1 MPNTRV
7 ELCFDGTRYRGWQ
20 RQTSSE
26 TTIQGKLEH
35 FLSRYCHEPIH
46 VIGCSRTDAGVHAEQ
61 YVLNF
66 HSKAEVHHAS
76 LLQSADEFLPDD
88 IVLTS
93 VAPCAE
99 RFHAR
104 FHCLYK
110 TYSYRITRKSKANPF
125 IRLYR
130 YACSE
135 DLDMAS
141 MHQAATLLE
150 GSHDFRCFTT
160 QKPDKKAT
168 TRHIFSI
175 SIEEHPDEL
184 WLQFSGDGFLWNM
197 VRILA
202 GSLLEIGMEPGKLAL
217 LPQYLDTQNRLIAA
231 SMLPAQGL
239 TLQNVSFE
247 PYALSP
253 SKTSSRV

>member
-20 RQTSSE
+20 RQANSE
-26 TTIQGKLEH
+26 TTIQGKLEQ
-35 FLSRYCHEPIH
+35 FLSRHCQEPIQ

-66 HSKAEVHHAS
+66 HSKAEIDYAS
-76 LLQSADEFLPDD
+76 LMQSAIEFLPDD

-93 VAPCAE
+93 AVPCPE

-110 TYSYRITRKSKANPF
+110 TYSYRIYRKSKVNPF
-125 IRLYR
+125 TRLYR
-130 YACSE
+130 YACS
-135 DLDMAS
+135 DQLDV
-141 MHQAATLLE
+141 ATMREATQMLE
-150 GSHDFRCFTT
+150 GHRDFRNFTT
-160 QKPDKKAT
+160 QKPDKKST
-168 TRHIFSI
+168 YRQIFDI

-184 WLQFSGDGFLWNM
+184 WLQFSGNGFLWNM
-197 VRILA
+197 VRIMA
-202 GSLLEIGMEPGKLAL
+202 GSLLEIGREPAKLAL
-217 LPQYLDTQNRLIAA
+217 LPRYFAFDERQRAA

-239 TLQNVSFE
+239 TLQQVSFA
-247 PYALSP
+247 PYGTLKP
-253 SKTSSRV
+253 